1 MSVPIKRLQELARR
15 VPASE
20 RKAAEK
26 FMEFLIF
33 SGDDTLSAKEAA
45 VVDKTKQEMKQGD
58 WVSHEE
64 VRKLAG
70 I

>member
-26 FMEFLIF
+26 FMEFLIS

-45 VVDKTKQEMKQGD
+45 VVDKTKREMKQGD
-58 WVSHEE
+58 WVSHDE

>member
-26 FMEFLIF
+26 FMEFLIS
-33 SGDDTLSAKEAA
+33 SGDDTLSAKESA
-45 VVDKTKQEMKQGD
+45 VVDKTKREMKQDD
-58 WVSHEE
+58 WVSHDE
-64 VRKLAG
+64 VRKLAD

>member
-26 FMEFLIF
+26 FMEFLIS
-33 SGDDTLSAKEAA
+33 SGDDTLSAKESA
-45 VVDKTKQEMKQGD
+45 VVDKTKREMKQGD

>member
-45 VVDKTKQEMKQGD
+45 DVDKTKREMKQGD
-58 WVSHEE
+58 WVSHDE

>member
-20 RKAAEK
+20 RKAAEI
-26 FMEFLIF
+26 FMEFLIS

-45 VVDKTKQEMKQGD
+45 VVDKTKREMKQGD
-58 WVSHEE
+58 WVSHDE

>member
-45 VVDKTKQEMKQGD
+45 VVDKTKREMKQGD
-58 WVSHEE
+58 WVSHDE

-70 I
+70 L

>member
-26 FMEFLIF
+26 FMEFLIS

-45 VVDKTKQEMKQGD
+45 VVDKTKREMKQGD
-58 WVSHEE
+58 WVSHDE
-64 VRKLAG
+64 VRKLAD

>member
-1 MSVPIKRLQELARR
+1 MSVPLKRLQELARR

-45 VVDKTKQEMKQGD
+45 VVDKTKREMKQGD
-58 WVSHEE
+58 WVSHDE

>member
-1 MSVPIKRLQELARR
+1 MSVPIKRLQELVRR

-45 VVDKTKQEMKQGD
+45 VVDKTKREMKQGD
-58 WVSHEE
+58 WVSHDE

>member
-33 SGDDTLSAKEAA
+33 SGDDTLYAKEAA
-45 VVDKTKQEMKQGD
+45 VVDKTKREMKQGD
-58 WVSHEE
+58 WVSHDE

>member
-15 VPASE
+15 VPASD

>member
-1 MSVPIKRLQELARR
+1 MSVPITRLQELARR

-45 VVDKTKQEMKQGD
+45 VVDKTKREMKQGD
-58 WVSHEE
+58 WVSHDE

>member
-45 VVDKTKQEMKQGD
+45 VVDKTKREMKQGD
-58 WVSHEE
+58 WVSHDE